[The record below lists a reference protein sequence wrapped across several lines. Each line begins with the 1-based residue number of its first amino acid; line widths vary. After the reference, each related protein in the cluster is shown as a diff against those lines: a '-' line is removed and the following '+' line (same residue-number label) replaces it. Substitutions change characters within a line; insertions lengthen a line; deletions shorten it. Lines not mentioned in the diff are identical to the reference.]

1 MITRLMAAL
10 LLICATLTTPAAASE
25 WEFISAQTTGE
36 MEGSDLARI
45 SKQGHIAGVAL
56 DLQANRWMLAVSI
69 WPFDQ
74 SGTISF
80 EVLRRG
86 EVAQRTLR
94 SGKWSVDPSPIEG
107 QELLYFWL
115 NDHELEWLMSG
126 SELRVAA
133 GNGRYAFPL
142 KGSRKAISQLITKL
156 TPYRAALEDD
166 RQHTAGAAKSDCDQ
180 QAAHPWDDRRMV
192 EHGVIWGDIYA
203 DVAVASCREAVAY
216 SEGRE
221 RVQMLYQLGR
231 ALDKAGDPEALRV
244 LFEAGENY
252 GHPMA
257 LNHLAL
263 LYWDGDY
270 TEADLGQAEKFFRM
284 SHLKGSV
291 VGTYNLSRFYLK
303 ERAGN
308 PALIDEAYRLLSDS
322 AYLGYPQAQ
331 ELLGKEL
338 IAKKVPG
345 RPDVEGLYFLEE
357 ASNNGRSG
365 ASMALA
371 EVYRDGTVVGVDAKQ
386 YLKFLRRAADQ
397 GNKAAKEE
405 LGLE

>member
-1 MITRLMAAL
+1 MLRLFAAL
-10 LLICATLTTPAAASE
+10 ALACATICSPVTASE
-25 WEFISAQTTGE
+25 WEFISAQTTGSD
-36 MEGSDLARI
+36 EGTDLARI
-45 SKQGHIAGVAL
+45 SKQGHVAGVAL
-56 DLQANRWMLAVSI
+56 DLQSNRWMLAVSI

-74 SGTISF
+74 SGPVSF
-80 EVLRRG
+80 EVLHRDGPQRRTIG
-86 EVAQRTLR
+86 K
-94 SGKWSVDPSPIEG
+94 GKWSADPSPIEG
-107 QELLYFWL
+107 HDMLFFWL

-126 SELRVAA
+126 NELRVAA
-133 GNGRYAFPL
+133 GEGRYAFPL

-166 RQHTAGAAKSDCDQ
+166 RQHSAGAAKSDCDQ

-192 EHGVIWGDIYA
+192 EHGVKWGDIYA
-203 DVAVASCREAVAY
+203 DVAVASCREAVAH

-270 TEADLGQAEKFFRM
+270 TDVDLGQAEKFFRM
-284 SHLKGSV
+284 ADLKGNV
-291 VGTYNLSRFYLK
+291 VSSYNLARFYLK
-303 ERAGN
+303 ERAEN
-308 PALIDEAYRLLSDS
+308 PALIDEAYRLLSDA
-322 AYLGYPQAQ
+322 AYVGYPQAQ
-331 ELLGKEL
+331 ELLGKDL

-345 RPDVEGLYFLEE
+345 RPDIEGLYFLEE

-397 GNKAAKEE
+397 GNKTAKQE
-405 LGLE
+405 LGLD